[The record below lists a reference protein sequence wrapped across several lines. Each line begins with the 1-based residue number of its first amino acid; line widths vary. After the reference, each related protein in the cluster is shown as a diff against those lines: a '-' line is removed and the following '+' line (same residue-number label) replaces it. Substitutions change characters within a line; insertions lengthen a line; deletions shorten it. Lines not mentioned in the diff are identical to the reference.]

1 MFVCSGTTKS
11 KEEGPGASSEPLAA
25 HHMNDLF
32 SIGTMTAQTT
42 PDHRRRT
49 QLLVLIAIAT
59 QVGGNVFL
67 SYGLRRA
74 GAIISVSPLDYI
86 RALNLW
92 TLAGISMLAVW
103 IITDLALLSR
113 ADLSFVLP
121 VIASSYVLIAIL
133 GHFVLGERV
142 SGMRWLGI
150 LVISFGVLLA
160 ETTPDRTTRRQKES
174 L

>member
-25 HHMNDLF
+25 HHMNGSF

-42 PDHRRRT
+42 TDHRRRT

-74 GAIISVSPLDYI
+74 GAIVSPLDYL

-92 TLAGISMLAVW
+92 TIAGIIMLSVW

-121 VIASSYVLIAIL
+121 VIASSFVLIAIL
-133 GHFVLGERV
+133 GHFALGERV
-142 SGMRWLGI
+142 SGIRWLGI
-150 LVISFGVLLA
+150 LMISFVVLLA

>member
-1 MFVCSGTTKS
+1 
-11 KEEGPGASSEPLAA
+11 
-25 HHMNDLF
+25 MNDNF
-32 SIGTMTAQTT
+32 SIGTMRAQAT

-74 GAIISVSPLDYI
+74 GPIISVLPLDYI
-86 RALNLW
+86 RGLNFW
-92 TLAGISMLAVW
+92 TMAGISMLAVW

-121 VIASSYVLIAIL
+121 VIASSFVLIAIV

-142 SGMRWLGI
+142 SGLRWLGI
-150 LVISFGVLLA
+150 LMITFGVLLA
-160 ETTPDRTTRRQKES
+160 ETTPDRTTRRQRES

>member
-1 MFVCSGTTKS
+1 
-11 KEEGPGASSEPLAA
+11 
-25 HHMNDLF
+25 MNDNF
-32 SIGTMTAQTT
+32 SIGTMRAQAP

-74 GAIISVSPLDYI
+74 GPIISVSPLDYI
-86 RALNLW
+86 RGLNFW
-92 TLAGISMLAVW
+92 TMAGISMLAVW

-121 VIASSYVLIAIL
+121 VIASSFVLIAIV

-142 SGMRWLGI
+142 SGLRWLGI
-150 LVISFGVLLA
+150 LMITFGVLLA
-160 ETTPDRTTRRQKES
+160 ETTPDRTTRRQRES